1 MTIFEIEAALKSG
14 RRVTLLMRHAERPP
28 LDPGDTTFG
37 ATLPITE
44 RGRQTARRFGMM
56 LSHIVSPEQVRA
68 CASSTLRTVQTALC
82 ILEGLHSGD
91 DAADDGRARPPGA
104 PLAFPVDIAPFL
116 GSDSPFFGSL
126 DERMALIAE
135 GHYRERLN
143 EYYSVGEQKGYQP
156 LAGATDRMEESL
168 SSLTLP
174 SHGLLLA
181 VTHDV
186 NVGCFLAGRKVVTS
200 FTADTWPYYLDAAVI
215 LSSPKGAAEYGLLR
229 WDSSFDGLDA

>member
-14 RRVTLLMRHAERPP
+14 GRATLLMRHAERPP

-68 CASSTLRTVQTALC
+68 YASSTLRTVQTAQC
-82 ILEGLHSGD
+82 ILEGLCPEDSPQLNRD
-91 DAADDGRARPPGA
+91 VRI
-104 PLAFPVDIAPFL
+104 LPVL

-143 EYYSVGEQKGYQP
+143 EYYSVGVQKGYQP

-168 SSLTLP
+168 DSLALP

-186 NVGCFLAGRKVVTS
+186 NVGCFLAGRKVVTA

-215 LSSPKGAAEYGLLR
+215 QSSPEGVVEYGLLR
-229 WDSSFDGLDA
+229 WDSSFDGFDA

>member
-68 CASSTLRTVQTALC
+68 YASSTLRTVQTAQC
-82 ILEGLHSGD
+82 ILEGLCPEDSPQLNRD
-91 DAADDGRARPPGA
+91 VRI
-104 PLAFPVDIAPFL
+104 LPVL

-143 EYYSVGEQKGYQP
+143 EYFSAGVQKGYQP
-156 LAGATDRMEESL
+156 LARATDRMEESL
-168 SSLTLP
+168 DSLGLP

-186 NVGCFLAGRKVVTS
+186 NVGCFLAGRKVVTA

-215 LSSPKGAAEYGLLR
+215 LSSPEGVVEYGLLR
-229 WDSSFDGLDA
+229 WDSSFDGFDA

>member
-14 RRVTLLMRHAERPP
+14 GRATLLMRHAERPP

-68 CASSTLRTVQTALC
+68 YASSTLRTVQTAQC
-82 ILEGLHSGD
+82 ILEGLCPEDSPQLNRD
-91 DAADDGRARPPGA
+91 VRI
-104 PLAFPVDIAPFL
+104 LPVL

-143 EYYSVGEQKGYQP
+143 EYFSAGVQKGYQP
-156 LAGATDRMEESL
+156 LARATDRMEESL
-168 SSLTLP
+168 DSLALP
-174 SHGLLLA
+174 SRGLLLA
-181 VTHDV
+181 ITHDV
-186 NVGCFLAGRKVVTS
+186 NVGCFLAGRKVVTA

-215 LSSPKGAAEYGLLR
+215 LSSPKGVVEYGLLR
-229 WDSSFDGLDA
+229 WDSSFDGFDA

>member
-14 RRVTLLMRHAERPP
+14 GRATLLMRHAERPP

-68 CASSTLRTVQTALC
+68 YASSTLRTVQTAQC
-82 ILEGLHSGD
+82 ILEGLCPEDSPQLNRD
-91 DAADDGRARPPGA
+91 VRI
-104 PLAFPVDIAPFL
+104 LPVL

-126 DERMALIAE
+126 DERIALIAE

-143 EYYSVGEQKGYQP
+143 EYYSVGVQKGYQP

-168 SSLTLP
+168 DSLALP

-186 NVGCFLAGRKVVTS
+186 NVGCFLAGRKVVAA

-215 LSSPKGAAEYGLLR
+215 LSSPEGVVEYGLLR
-229 WDSSFDGLDA
+229 WDSSFDGFDA

>member
-14 RRVTLLMRHAERPP
+14 GRATLLMRHAERPP

-68 CASSTLRTVQTALC
+68 YASSTLRTVQTAQC
-82 ILEGLHSGD
+82 ILEGLCPEDSPQLNRD
-91 DAADDGRARPPGA
+91 V
-104 PLAFPVDIAPFL
+104 LILPVL

-143 EYYSVGEQKGYQP
+143 DYYSVGVQKGYQP

-168 SSLTLP
+168 DSLALP

-186 NVGCFLAGRKVVTS
+186 NVGCFLAGRKVVTA

-215 LSSPKGAAEYGLLR
+215 LSSPEGVVEYGLLR
-229 WDSSFDGLDA
+229 WDSSFDGFDA